1 VSDMAEK
8 FHTELEN
15 VKKDTV
21 AMALL
26 GRSMLRDAVDALIR
40 QDKEL
45 AVSVV
50 AKKER
55 IHEMEVE
62 LEERCYQLIALYQ
75 PVAKDMRVIACTLK
89 VITASVRIGRYG
101 KVIANITKEIADRPH
116 ISHMMSIPHMAEL
129 VIDMIDDAIRAY
141 DTETPRLIEDFSSR
155 DDTIDA
161 LRHSI
166 FREGITHMMEDPR
179 SITRCTHYI
188 MVARYLERCADHAC
202 KIAEN
207 VHYMETGER
216 IEIH

>member
-1 VSDMAEK
+1 MAEK
-8 FHTELEN
+8 FHTELGK
-15 VKKDTV
+15 VKKETM
-21 AMALL
+21 AMAHL
-26 GRSMLRDAVDALIR
+26 GRSMLRDAVNALIR
-40 QDKEL
+40 QDKDL
-45 AVSVV
+45 AASVV
-50 AKKER
+50 ARKGE
-55 IHEMEVE
+55 IHTREVE

-75 PVAKDMRVIACTLK
+75 PMAKDMRIIACTLK
-89 VITASVRIGRYG
+89 VIGASVRIGRYG
-101 KVIANITKEIADRPH
+101 KVIANIVKALPEKPH
-116 ISHMMSIPHMAEL
+116 ISPTMSIPHMADL
-129 VIDMIDDAIRAY
+129 AIAMIDDAITSY
-141 DTETPRLIEDFSSR
+141 DTESLVMVADFNVR

-179 SITRCTHYI
+179 NITRCTHYI